1 MSHPLRNSIL
11 RMGAERRWVMG
22 GTTFPINAD
31 EENENND
38 SFTTKDLD
46 QIQRILMLLRYE
58 KYGVDMDAG
67 MIFSDNGGFTST
79 LWNFDWDQNV
89 KEPYLSGR
97 RRGRKELYRVLGEVL
112 IRHSDETAAAEASE
126 PN

>member
-1 MSHPLRNSIL
+1 MRNSIH

-22 GTTFPINAD
+22 GTTFPID
-31 EENENND
+31 EDND
-38 SFTTKDLD
+38 SFSTMDLD
-46 QIQRILMLLRYE
+46 QIQRILMLLRHE
-58 KYGVDMDAG
+58 AYGVNMDAG
-67 MIFSDNGGFTST
+67 MIFSNNGGFTST

-97 RRGRKELYRVLGEVL
+97 RRGRKELYRVLGEVI